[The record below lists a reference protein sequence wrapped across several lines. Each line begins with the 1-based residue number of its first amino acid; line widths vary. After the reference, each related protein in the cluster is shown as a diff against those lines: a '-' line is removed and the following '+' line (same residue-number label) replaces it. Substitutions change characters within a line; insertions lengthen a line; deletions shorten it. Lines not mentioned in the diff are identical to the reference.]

1 MARAYPSVGV
11 PGGRVAPLTSGFPAA
26 GVQAVS
32 ATLARPPTVL
42 GASMGRPQ
50 GVDLSLRKFDLS
62 ASSQLTGQMRACS
75 ASLESAEAKVP
86 IGSTFLEQLKTGFIR
101 SSFDE
106 PHIALLQKIFNPNLC
121 DRHNEGSLFTP
132 PDTRIEYVRRLE
144 QLIREETDALSR
156 RVSTFSSR
164 DFKME
169 TPGREFPPSW
179 TSAYELLRGEG
190 EGELSSGTV
199 IGSLQPGQLQVRTDY
214 KSQAWVFE
222 DFVLKNHVP
231 VFDKT
236 TEEGARFR
244 IYRIGSIE
252 VRTIQEF
259 GKEETVAVVMSIQLS
274 NKTNVAK
281 EEKVKDEEELAKIT
295 HFVEQIPINTPSAED
310 QKRDQHRFY
319 VVVET
324 AIGNVIVTEK
334 LDHSTVTFQENPRDL
349 AIRNSLA
356 KTVCSEELSGTT
368 VLDLRNFKAKELQE
382 RSLTCKKYAEGVV
395 DKMLGRDPQQK
406 QQISSKMSSHPL
418 DSMGNLSKEKRS
430 GRPNAYSPGYVSKAY
445 TPLGGNLAGSRV
457 KSLFR
462 G

>member
-62 ASSQLTGQMRACS
+62 APSQLTGQMRACS

-101 SSFDE
+101 SSFDK
-106 PHIALLQKIFNPNLC
+106 PHIALLQKVFNPNLC
-121 DRHNEGSLFTP
+121 DRHIEGSLFTP
-132 PDTRIEYVRRLE
+132 PDTRIEYVRKLE
-144 QLIREETDALSR
+144 QLIKEETDALSR

-179 TSAYELLRGEG
+179 TSSYELLRGEG

-199 IGSLQPGQLQVRTDY
+199 IGS
-214 KSQAWVFE
+214 
-222 DFVLKNHVP
+222 
-231 VFDKT
+231 
-236 TEEGARFR
+236 
-244 IYRIGSIE
+244 IE
-252 VRTIQEF
+252 VRTIQEID
-259 GKEETVAVVMSIQLS
+259 KEETVAVVMSIQLS
-274 NKTNVAK
+274 NKSNVAK

-295 HFVEQIPINTPSAED
+295 HFVEQIPIDTPSAED

-334 LDHSTVTFQENPRDL
+334 LDHSTVTLQENPRDL

-368 VLDLRNFKAKELQE
+368 VLDLKNFKAKELQE

-406 QQISSKMSSHPL
+406 QKKKISSKMSPYPL
-418 DSMGNLSKEKRS
+418 DSTGNLSKEKRSGRPNAYSPLDPTGNLSKEKRS
-430 GRPNAYSPGYVSKAY
+430 GRPNAYSPGFVVSKAY
-445 TPLGGNLAGSRV
+445 TPLALTLQA
-457 KSLFR
+457 
-462 G
+462 